1 MKILLI
7 CNKSPYP
14 PLEGGPIA
22 MNMMIEG
29 LIDAGHKV
37 KVLAINTNK
46 YYTDI
51 ESIPFD
57 YREKTRIELPYTDL
71 GLNPLTALYCL
82 ITGKSFHAYRFNSN
96 SWLKPLGKILSDEQ
110 FDIIQIETL
119 FMAPALDVIKKK
131 SKAKVVLR
139 AHNVEYLI
147 WKRVYLS
154 ATNPVR
160 RWYLNHLWKTLR
172 NFEKEM
178 LPQFDGIV
186 PITSQDAEL
195 IRKNGISIPIKAI
208 PFGLQASKIATT
220 TAPLPDTPIAFHI
233 GSMDW
238 IPNQEGIKWLIE
250 EVWPR
255 VKMRIPDAI
264 LRLAGRNMPQWLL
277 KMEVPG
283 LEVVGEV
290 ADAKEFLLQGTVMV
304 VPLFSGSGIR
314 IKIIEALA
322 HGKAVITTSIGA
334 EGIACVNGRDILL
347 ADNAESMTEAIIL
360 ALTDT
365 QLCTSLGKNAIEL
378 IRKQHTREEL
388 IGELISFYEQL

>member
-29 LIDAGHKV
+29 LIDAGHQV

-51 ESIPFD
+51 ESIPLE
-57 YREKTRIELPYTDL
+57 YRGKTNIELPYTDL
-71 GLNPLTALYCL
+71 SLNPLTALYCL

-96 SWLKPLGKILSDEQ
+96 SWLKPLEKILSKEQ

-119 FMAPALDVIKKK
+119 FMSPALDVIKKK

-154 ATNPVR
+154 ASGPVR

-172 NFEKEM
+172 DFEKEM
-178 LPQFDGIV
+178 LPRFDGIV
-186 PITSQDAEL
+186 PITNQDAEL
-195 IRKNGISIPIKAI
+195 IKMSGIKIPVRAI
-208 PFGLQASKIATT
+208 PFGLQACKIATT
-220 TAPLPDTPIAFHI
+220 IPPLPATPIAFHI

-238 IPNQEGIKWLIE
+238 IPNQEGIKWLID
-250 EVWPR
+250 EVWPKVKTR
-255 VKMRIPDAI
+255 VPDAI

-283 LEVVGEV
+283 LEVIGEV
-290 ADAKEFLLQGTVMV
+290 ADAKEFILQGTVMI

-334 EGIACVNGRDILL
+334 EGIACLNGRDILL
-347 ADNAESMTEAIIL
+347 ADDAESMTEAVIM
-360 ALTDT
+360 ALTDQ
-365 QLCTSLGKNAIEL
+365 QLCKSLGENAIEL

-388 IGELISFYEQL
+388 INELISFYTQL